1 MITRDM
7 SPEERLQYCQ
17 QVVQEQQDSGLS
29 VSAYCAANKLPR
41 ARFYRYRAV
50 VLGKEKETA
59 PEGGVYQVPNPC
71 AQPERNRTMPP
82 QLNR

>member
-41 ARFYRYRAV
+41 ARFYRYRAA
-50 VLGKEKETA
+50 VLGKEKETD
-59 PEGGVYQVPNPC
+59 PEGGVYQVPNLC